1 MSSQRYDALVT
12 EAELLTDRERRAW
25 YGFLTMQE
33 DLRRHLNRE
42 LMRDSA
48 ISLSEFAV
56 LSTLQMS
63 DQDAMR
69 VHEMRAVLRWEK
81 TRLTHQISRM
91 SSRELVR
98 RITSDE
104 DPRGV
109 RIALTDKGRATIE
122 AAVPGHVAQVR
133 RFFFDAVAPKHL
145 DVIANVSESVLE
157 GLEEDGVDDATS

>member
-1 MSSQRYDALVT
+1 VN

-33 DLRRHLNRE
+33 DLHRHLNRA
-42 LMRDSA
+42 LTRDSA
-48 ISLSEFAV
+48 ITLSDFAV

-63 DQDAMR
+63 GQDAMR
-69 VHEMRAVLRWEK
+69 VHEMRAVLRWER

-91 SSRELVR
+91 SSRGLVT
-98 RITSDE
+98 RIKCDE
-104 DPRGV
+104 DARGV

-133 RFFFDAVAPKHL
+133 RLFLDAVPPKHL
-145 DVIANVSESVLE
+145 DIIANVAESVLE
-157 GLEEDGVDDATS
+157 GLEEDGVDDANP